1 MESNPK
7 FFNSV
12 ERPKLLRDQVYE
24 LLRERLLEGTGE
36 GFRLIE
42 EELAE
47 QMNVSRT
54 PVREAL
60 RRLEIEGLIRPAG
73 SRGFEVAYSQF
84 KDVIDALDVR
94 LLLEMYAAKEAAKYI
109 LDEEMDILRDL
120 CQSEETIL
128 QKKWPGGRTEL
139 FEINQ
144 RIHQTIVS
152 AARNKTLINLLN
164 NVPNHS
170 AYRLYAMGDKN
181 SSIQFHESHVKL
193 VEALRTGSEE
203 DIAAEVTYHILL
215 MKSILSSE
223 KIGEG
228 QKE

>member
-1 MESNPK
+1 MDSAPRT
-7 FFNSV
+7 FGSV
-12 ERPKLLRDQVYE
+12 ERPKLLRDQVYD
-24 LLRERLLEGTGE
+24 LLRERLLAGAGD
-36 GFRLIE
+36 GFRLVE

-73 SRGFEVAYSQF
+73 SRGFEAAYSQF

-109 LDEEMDILRDL
+109 TEEELNMLQNL
-120 CQSEETIL
+120 CQAENSIL
-128 QKKWPGGRTEL
+128 QKKWPGGRTDL

-144 RIHQTIVS
+144 RIHQTIVR

-164 NVPNHS
+164 SVPNHS
-170 AYRLYAMGDKN
+170 AYRLYAVGDKK
-181 SSIQFHESHVKL
+181 SSIQFHEGHERL
-193 VEALRTGSEE
+193 VEALRTRNEE
-203 DIAAEVTYHILL
+203 NITAEVANHILL
-215 MKSILSSE
+215 MKSILSTE
-223 KIGEG
+223 KAGEV
-228 QKE
+228 